1 MAHARNDILRAQA
14 VNFELF
20 LLQLSVWPKISKIII
35 NISYEITNF
44 TEYFCCSLFAF
55 VHPIVRINTGDDMEL
70 NYTEIGRRIAER
82 RKHKK
87 LSQQAL
93 AEILGISN
101 NHLSSIECGKAGP
114 SLELLVGIC
123 NALRLSPDFLLMG
136 SMHSSNLPANITD
149 NLALCSDRDI
159 ELLYKISCMMVDRN
173 GERWNVDNHIK

>member
-1 MAHARNDILRAQA
+1 MNA
-14 VNFELF
+14 
-20 LLQLSVWPKISKIII
+20 
-35 NISYEITNF
+35 
-44 TEYFCCSLFAF
+44 
-55 VHPIVRINTGDDMEL
+55 GDNMEL
-70 NYTEIGRRIAER
+70 NYNEIGRRISNR

-123 NALRLSPDFLLMG
+123 NALKLSPDFLLMG
-136 SMHSSNLPANITD
+136 CMHSSNLPANIID
-149 NLALCSDRDI
+149 NLSLCSDRDV
-159 ELLYKISCMMVDRN
+159 ELLYQISCMMVDRN